1 MKILQVQFK
10 NRNGH
15 TLRGIVTLP
24 DTEGKVPFVV
34 HLHGFA
40 GSCSG
45 YKSMYTHLSRAL
57 AAQGI
62 GSARFDFYGNG
73 ESDGEFED
81 MSFDGLHTDAQ
92 DIFAWAAEQPYV
104 DSEKLF
110 LSGQSMGGYIAASCA
125 PVIQPHGLIL
135 LCPGA
140 GMWFGCAQ
148 RADGVVQTG
157 KDYTDMEGLCYK
169 MAFNYEMAKHPDP
182 FTEAKG
188 YNGPVLLLR
197 ADDDRLVDEGTCSR
211 YAQVYTAP
219 EVDTIAGGGHNFAT
233 LSARAFS
240 CDTFAAPTKS
250 HPAGNPD
257 IGHTRFLLPTAHPAP
272 SSHPHIP
279 HSLPSAATPAQS
291 ALRTAALSATPPA
304 DSGKPGGVSP
314 AAPADTRPL

>member
-1 MKILQVQFK
+1 MKILQVQFQ

-92 DIFAWAAEQPYV
+92 DIFAWAAQQPYV
-104 DSEKLF
+104 DSEKMF

-148 RADGVVQTG
+148 RADGVTQTG
-157 KDYTDMEGLCYK
+157 KDYADMEGLCYK
-169 MAFNYEMAKHPDP
+169 MAFNYEMAKHSDP

-211 YAQVYTAP
+211 YAEGYTAP

-233 LSARAFS
+233 LTARA
-240 CDTFAAPTKS
+240 AVEEK
-250 HPAGNPD
+250 
-257 IGHTRFLLPTAHPAP
+257 
-272 SSHPHIP
+272 
-279 HSLPSAATPAQS
+279 
-291 ALRTAALSATPPA
+291 TAAFIKAHL
-304 DSGKPGGVSP
+304 
-314 AAPADTRPL
+314 

>member
-1 MKILQVQFK
+1 ML
-10 NRNGH
+10 
-15 TLRGIVTLP
+15 
-24 DTEGKVPFVV
+24 FVV

-40 GSCSG
+40 GTAAG
-45 YKSMYTHLSRAL
+45 YISPCTPTCPARLGGR
-57 AAQGI
+57 QGI
-62 GSARFDFYGNG
+62 GAARFDFYGNG

-92 DIFAWAAEQPYV
+92 DIFLHWQPSEKFHV
-104 DSEKLF
+104 DSEKMF

-148 RADGVVQTG
+148 RADGVTQTG
-157 KDYTDMEGLCYK
+157 KDYADMEGLCYK

-211 YAQVYTAP
+211 YAEGYTAP

-233 LSARAFS
+233 LTARA
-240 CDTFAAPTKS
+240 AVEEK
-250 HPAGNPD
+250 
-257 IGHTRFLLPTAHPAP
+257 
-272 SSHPHIP
+272 
-279 HSLPSAATPAQS
+279 
-291 ALRTAALSATPPA
+291 TAAFIKAHL
-304 DSGKPGGVSP
+304 
-314 AAPADTRPL
+314 

>member
-92 DIFAWAAEQPYV
+92 DIFAW
-104 DSEKLF
+104 
-110 LSGQSMGGYIAASCA
+110 
-125 PVIQPHGLIL
+125 
-135 LCPGA
+135 
-140 GMWFGCAQ
+140 
-148 RADGVVQTG
+148 
-157 KDYTDMEGLCYK
+157 
-169 MAFNYEMAKHPDP
+169 DP
-182 FTEAKG
+182 A
-188 YNGPVLLLR
+188 YR
-197 ADDDRLVDEGTCSR
+197 RLV
-211 YAQVYTAP
+211 
-219 EVDTIAGGGHNFAT
+219 VDQYLVFYRVN
-233 LSARAFS
+233 
-240 CDTFAAPTKS
+240 D
-250 HPAGNPD
+250 GNK
-257 IGHTRFLLPTAHPAP
+257 IVEIHRVLRGAWNLPQY
-272 SSHPHIP
+272 
-279 HSLPSAATPAQS
+279 LE
-291 ALRTAALSATPPA
+291 
-304 DSGKPGGVSP
+304 
-314 AAPADTRPL
+314 

>member
-92 DIFAWAAEQPYV
+92 DLFAWAAEQP
-104 DSEKLF
+104 
-110 LSGQSMGGYIAASCA
+110 
-125 PVIQPHGLIL
+125 
-135 LCPGA
+135 
-140 GMWFGCAQ
+140 
-148 RADGVVQTG
+148 
-157 KDYTDMEGLCYK
+157 
-169 MAFNYEMAKHPDP
+169 
-182 FTEAKG
+182 
-188 YNGPVLLLR
+188 
-197 ADDDRLVDEGTCSR
+197 
-211 YAQVYTAP
+211 
-219 EVDTIAGGGHNFAT
+219 
-233 LSARAFS
+233 
-240 CDTFAAPTKS
+240 
-250 HPAGNPD
+250 
-257 IGHTRFLLPTAHPAP
+257 
-272 SSHPHIP
+272 
-279 HSLPSAATPAQS
+279 
-291 ALRTAALSATPPA
+291 
-304 DSGKPGGVSP
+304 
-314 AAPADTRPL
+314 

>member
-125 PVIQPHGLIL
+125 PVIQPH
-135 LCPGA
+135 
-140 GMWFGCAQ
+140 
-148 RADGVVQTG
+148 R
-157 KDYTDMEGLCYK
+157 
-169 MAFNYEMAKHPDP
+169 PDP
-182 FTEAKG
+182 AVPG
-188 YNGPVLLLR
+188 RRDVVR
-197 ADDDRLVDEGTCSR
+197 
-211 YAQVYTAP
+211 
-219 EVDTIAGGGHNFAT
+219 
-233 LSARAFS
+233 
-240 CDTFAAPTKS
+240 
-250 HPAGNPD
+250 
-257 IGHTRFLLPTAHPAP
+257 
-272 SSHPHIP
+272 
-279 HSLPSAATPAQS
+279 
-291 ALRTAALSATPPA
+291 LRTACRRRYA
-304 DSGKPGGVSP
+304 DRQGLHRHGGSVLQ
-314 AAPADTRPL
+314 DGL

>member
-157 KDYTDMEGLCYK
+157 KDYTDMEGCCCAPT
-169 MAFNYEMAKHPDP
+169 MTVWWTRAPAAVTHRCTPHPRWTP
-182 FTEAKG
+182 
-188 YNGPVLLLR
+188 LR
-197 ADDDRLVDEGTCSR
+197 A
-211 YAQVYTAP
+211 
-219 EVDTIAGGGHNFAT
+219 
-233 LSARAFS
+233 
-240 CDTFAAPTKS
+240 
-250 HPAGNPD
+250 
-257 IGHTRFLLPTAHPAP
+257 
-272 SSHPHIP
+272 
-279 HSLPSAATPAQS
+279 AATTLPRWQPV
-291 ALRTAALSATPPA
+291 PPWR
-304 DSGKPGGVSP
+304 K
-314 AAPADTRPL
+314 RPQHSSKQICKAKRICKEAFVWKT

>member
-104 DSEKLF
+104 DSEK
-110 LSGQSMGGYIAASCA
+110 
-125 PVIQPHGLIL
+125 
-135 LCPGA
+135 
-140 GMWFGCAQ
+140 
-148 RADGVVQTG
+148 
-157 KDYTDMEGLCYK
+157 
-169 MAFNYEMAKHPDP
+169 
-182 FTEAKG
+182 
-188 YNGPVLLLR
+188 
-197 ADDDRLVDEGTCSR
+197 RLHC
-211 YAQVYTAP
+211 
-219 EVDTIAGGGHNFAT
+219 
-233 LSARAFS
+233 
-240 CDTFAAPTKS
+240 
-250 HPAGNPD
+250 
-257 IGHTRFLLPTAHPAP
+257 RFLRTGHPAP
-272 SSHPHIP
+272 RPD
-279 HSLPSAATPAQS
+279 PAVPGRRDVVR
-291 ALRTAALSATPPA
+291 LRTACRRCCA
-304 DSGKPGGVSP
+304 DRQGLHRHGGSVLQ
-314 AAPADTRPL
+314 DGL

>member
-125 PVIQPHGLIL
+125 P
-135 LCPGA
+135 
-140 GMWFGCAQ
+140 

-197 ADDDRLVDEGTCSR
+197 ADDDRLVDEGTCNR

-233 LSARAFS
+233 LAARA
-240 CDTFAAPTKS
+240 AVEEK
-250 HPAGNPD
+250 
-257 IGHTRFLLPTAHPAP
+257 
-272 SSHPHIP
+272 
-279 HSLPSAATPAQS
+279 
-291 ALRTAALSATPPA
+291 TAAFIKANL
-304 DSGKPGGVSP
+304 
-314 AAPADTRPL
+314 